1 MGWRAV
7 LVDSDT
13 RLEQGGPQSL
23 SEARAEALA
32 YLEDRIAR
40 LGPHDP
46 ATRCAGLRLALR
58 RVEQQRE
65 IS

>member
-7 LVDSDT
+7 LVDADT
-13 RLEQGGPQSL
+13 HIEPGGAQSL
-23 SEARAEALA
+23 NEARAEALA

-46 ATRCAGLRLALR
+46 ATRGAGLRLALLR
-58 RVEQQRE
+58 IERQRE